1 MFNIQRLRGYMLSNN
16 NFITYNTIGPTKN
29 TIGPTKNTIGPTKNT
44 IGPTKNTIG
53 PTKNTIG
60 PTKNTI
66 GPTKNTIGPT
76 KNTIGPT
83 KNTIGHTKKNKTHHD
98 LFWCVYSC
106 ITNEDYENTFKE
118 KNKFIMG
125 FLEQIKK
132 NKTILKENKLQY
144 IKIEQ
149 CLLYDKTI
157 DLNVVKAI
165 CLYHQINIVYVLNN
179 IYYKFIGDIE
189 NSTSFF
195 VIKNINNQYTVL
207 NETNPEILDTI
218 YKQYYYVLNI
228 NKIIY
233 NINHYKVSELK
244 DIANKLNTSQTGKK
258 IDIYTQIKIFLEKN

>member
-1 MFNIQRLRGYMLSNN
+1 MFNIQRLRSYMLSNN
-16 NFITYNTIGPTKN
+16 NFITYNNTIGPTKKN
-29 TIGPTKNTIGPTKNT
+29 TIGPTKKNT
-44 IGPTKNTIG
+44 IGH
-53 PTKNTIG
+53 
-60 PTKNTI
+60 
-66 GPTKNTIGPT
+66 
-76 KNTIGPT
+76 T
-83 KNTIGHTKKNKTHHD
+83 KNTIGHTKNTIGHTKNTIGHTKNTIGHTKNTIGHTKNTIGHTKNKTPHD

-118 KNKFIMG
+118 KNKFIMS

-165 CLYHQINIVYVLNN
+165 CLYHQINLVYVLNN

-207 NETNPEILDTI
+207 TETNKEILDTI

-233 NINHYKVSELK
+233 NINHYKVAELK
-244 DIANKLNTSQTGKK
+244 DIANKLKQVNLVKK
-258 IDIYTQIKIFLEKN
+258 